1 MPKKKT
7 KQPLAPN
14 SSEQS
19 GIQLSDTLSQVTET
33 NRIDIGSE
41 NISRLNHSDDFQ
53 ITIQNLKTEIT
64 NIQQEKDK
72 LQEQIQ
78 SFLKQKLQTEQLI
91 SNVNE
96 EKHKLELLVQQNI
109 NKLQLKDKEV
119 IQLQALIDK
128 KNVIIEESRSKI
140 DALNKQVDNWK
151 DEYIEAKEALN
162 QKITELVE
170 LKHISENKIKHIEL
184 ELNEKL
190 KTINELIIQ
199 SSEYKRKLER
209 IKSKC
214 SML

>member
-41 NISRLNHSDDFQ
+41 NHSDDFQ